1 MSGGN
6 LFAGLLG
13 MYRTPSA
20 AILAQRE
27 LDESRRQLLAAHS
40 ASEYYAAMV
49 QVHRTRI
56 ARLTAT
62 ITDLNRN
69 TSNEQHS

>member
-1 MSGGN
+1 MIGGN
-6 LFAGLLG
+6 LFTGLLG
-13 MYRTPSA
+13 LYRTPSA

-27 LDESRRQLLAAHS
+27 LEDSRRQLLAAHS

-56 ARLTAT
+56 ARLTVT
-62 ITDLNRN
+62 ITELNKME
-69 TSNEQHS
+69 TPT

>member
-1 MSGGN
+1 MTGSN
-6 LFAGLLG
+6 LLAGLLG

-27 LDESRRQLLAAHS
+27 LEESRRQLLAAHS

-62 ITDLNRN
+62 INDLNR
-69 TSNEQHS
+69 TTTNEQHS

>member
-6 LFAGLLG
+6 LLAGLLG
-13 MYRTPSA
+13 LYRMPSA
-20 AILAQRE
+20 SALAQRE
-27 LDESRRQLLAAHS
+27 LEQSRRDLLAAHS

-62 ITDLNRN
+62 ITELNKAEN
-69 TSNEQHS
+69 P

>member
-1 MSGGN
+1 MIGSN
-6 LFAGLLG
+6 LFQGLLG
-13 MYRTPSA
+13 LCRTPSA
-20 AILAQRE
+20 AALAQRE
-27 LDESRRQLLAAHS
+27 LEDSRRQLLAAHS

-62 ITDLNRN
+62 ITELNKMEDP
-69 TSNEQHS
+69 T

>member
-6 LFAGLLG
+6 LFARLLG
-13 MYRTPSA
+13 AYRTPSA
-20 AILAQRE
+20 ATLAQRE
-27 LDESRRQLLAAHS
+27 LEESRRQLLAAHS

-62 ITDLNRN
+62 ITELNKMEN
-69 TSNEQHS
+69 PT

>member
-1 MSGGN
+1 MIGGN
-6 LFAGLLG
+6 LFVGLLDA
-13 MYRTPSA
+13 YRTPSA
-20 AILAQRE
+20 AALAQRE

-62 ITDLNRN
+62 IIEFNR
-69 TSNEQHS
+69 SDAQ

>member
-1 MSGGN
+1 MIGGN
-6 LFAGLLG
+6 LFVGLLDA
-13 MYRTPSA
+13 YRTPSA
-20 AILAQRE
+20 AALAQRE

-62 ITDLNRN
+62 IIEFNRSE
-69 TSNEQHS
+69 TQ